1 MEERIKNEL
10 CWRARIRLIRIVE
23 PWAATYDN
31 CKCIRIY
38 DTSISS
44 FNLALSMAF
53 SLIGQKVTVELERD
67 ISEIYQEFKPNL
79 PTR

>member
-38 DTSISS
+38 DKSISS
-44 FNLALSMAF
+44 LNLALSTAF
-53 SLIGQKVTVELERD
+53 SLIGQKVIVELERV
-67 ISEIYQEFKPNL
+67 ISEVYQGYRPNRSTL
-79 PTR
+79 